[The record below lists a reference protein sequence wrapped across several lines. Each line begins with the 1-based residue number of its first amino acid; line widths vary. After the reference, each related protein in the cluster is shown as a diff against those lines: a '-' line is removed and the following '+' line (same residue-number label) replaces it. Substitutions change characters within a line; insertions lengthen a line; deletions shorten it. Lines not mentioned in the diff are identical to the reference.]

1 MTNYKTVFFVFG
13 ILLII
18 LGFFMIAPIMVQ
30 LIYGEFS
37 GTFIYSSAITVFIG
51 ILFLLSNLDQNK
63 KLNLQ
68 QAFLL
73 TSLSWTGIAI
83 FGSLPF
89 IFSNLQLTFSDAFFE
104 SMSGITTT
112 GSTVIGDL
120 NNAPKGILIWRSI
133 LQWLG
138 GIGIVIMAI
147 TVMPLLNV
155 GGMQL
160 FKMESGDTTE
170 KILPKTR
177 EIAFKI
183 ISIYFFLSVVCAIAY
198 FLSGMNIFD
207 GIAHAMTTIATG
219 GFSTYNE
226 SIGYF
231 NNPKIEIISIIFI
244 ILGSIP
250 FISYLKYVG
259 GNKKIFFQD
268 IQIKGLIYVCL
279 ISTIIIAINL
289 FFREEGNFFSNLRL
303 SAFNVVSILSGTGY
317 VTSNFS
323 LWGHFSLIFFL
334 LLMFIGGCAGST
346 TCGIKI
352 FRIQILWLFII
363 NEIKKSIYPRGVFP
377 LSYNK
382 EKISKHFMS
391 SVISFIFLY
400 FLIFFVVAMLL
411 SFTGLDFI
419 TSFSGAATAISNV
432 GPGLGEIIGPSGN
445 FSELSNFAKWVL
457 CFAMLLGRLE
467 IFTLLVLFIPSFW
480 RKY

>member
-1 MTNYKTVFFVFG
+1 MTNYKTVFFVLG

-30 LIYGEFS
+30 LIYDDGFD
-37 GTFIYSSAITVFIG
+37 GTFVYSSIVTIFIG
-51 ILFLLSNLDQNK
+51 ILFLLSNLDRDR

-73 TSLSWTGIAI
+73 TSLSWIAIAI

-89 IFSNLQLTFSDAFFE
+89 ILSDLELTFSDAFFE

-120 NNAPKGILIWRSI
+120 NNAPKAILIWRSL

-138 GIGIVIMAI
+138 GIGIVVMAI
-147 TVMPLLNV
+147 TVLPLLNV

-160 FKMESGDTTE
+160 FKLQSGDTTE
-170 KILPKTR
+170 KILPRTR

-183 ISIYFFLSVVCAIAY
+183 ISIYFFLSSVCAVSY
-198 FLSGMNIFD
+198 FFAGMNIFD
-207 GIAHAMTTIATG
+207 SIAHAMTTIATG
-219 GFSTYNE
+219 GFSTYSE

-231 NNPKIEIISIIFI
+231 QNPKIEIVSIIFI
-244 ILGSIP
+244 ISGSIP
-250 FISYLKYVG
+250 FIAYLKYLD

-268 IQIKGLIYVCL
+268 IQIKGLIYICL
-279 ISTIIIAINL
+279 ISIIIITLNL
-289 FFREEGNFFSNLRL
+289 LIKEHGNFFSNLRL
-303 SAFNVVSILSGTGY
+303 SAFNIVSILSGTGY
-317 VTSNFS
+317 VTTDFNLWGNFS
-323 LWGHFSLIFFL
+323 LVFFL

-346 TCGIKI
+346 ACGIKV

-363 NEIKKSIYPRGVFP
+363 NEIKKSVYPRGVFP

-382 EKISKHFMS
+382 QKIDKRFMS
-391 SVISFIFLY
+391 PIISFIFLY
-400 FLIFFVVAMLL
+400 FLIFFLVAMLL
-411 SFTGLDFI
+411 SFTGLDFV

-432 GPGLGEIIGPSGN
+432 GPGLGDMIGPSGN
-445 FSELSNFAKWVL
+445 FGELSNFAKWIL
-457 CFAMLLGRLE
+457 SFAMLLGRLE
-467 IFTLLVLFIPSFW
+467 IFTLLVLFFPSFW
-480 RKY
+480 KN